1 MTAFQIINAIAII
14 AIQVLILDNVELH
27 RLVKPLL
34 YPLIILTLPLFI
46 PRSLVLVIALVLGLI
61 IDISNDSLG
70 LHAAACVFLA
80 YIRYIILMLLEPRN
94 GYDQYVLPTYKNLGF
109 SWFLKYAS
117 ISILLFNTF
126 FFFVEA
132 FSFRFLD
139 TILLK
144 IILSTLTCLFLMILY
159 QMLFTRLKSRY

>member
-1 MTAFQIINAIAII
+1 
-14 AIQVLILDNVELH
+14 LH

-46 PRSLVLVIALVLGLI
+46 PRALVLVIALATGLI
-61 IDISNDSLG
+61 VDIFNDSLG

-80 YIRYIILMLLEPRN
+80 YVRYIILMLMEPRN
-94 GYDQYVLPTYKNLGF
+94 GYDQFVVPTYKSLGF
-109 SWFLKYAS
+109 GWFLRYAS

-139 TILLK
+139 TTLLK
-144 IILSTLTCLFLMILY
+144 IILSTITCLFLMILY
-159 QMLFTRLKSRY
+159 QMLFTRSKSRY

>member
-1 MTAFQIINAIAII
+1 MNAFQIINAIAII

-27 RLVKPLL
+27 RLVKPLI

-46 PRSLVLVIALVLGLI
+46 PRALVLVIALATGFIV
-61 IDISNDSLG
+61 DIFNDSLG
-70 LHAAACVFLA
+70 MHASAAVFLA
-80 YIRYIILMLLEPRN
+80 YIRHIILRLIEPRN
-94 GYDQYVLPTYKNLGF
+94 GYDQFTLPTYKVLGF
-109 SWFLKYAS
+109 SWFLKYAT

-132 FSFRFLD
+132 FSFRFLP
-139 TILLK
+139 TTLLK

-159 QMLFTRLKSRY
+159 QMLFTRSKSRY

>member
-1 MTAFQIINAIAII
+1 MNAFQIINAIAII

-46 PRSLVLVIALVLGLI
+46 PRALVLVIALATGLI
-61 IDISNDSLG
+61 VDIFNDSLG

-80 YIRYIILMLLEPRN
+80 YVRYIILMLMEPRN
-94 GYDQYVLPTYKNLGF
+94 GYDQFVVPTYKSLGF
-109 SWFLKYAS
+109 GWFLRYAS

-139 TILLK
+139 TTLLK
-144 IILSTLTCLFLMILY
+144 IILSTITCLFLMILY
-159 QMLFTRLKSRY
+159 QMLFTRSKSRY